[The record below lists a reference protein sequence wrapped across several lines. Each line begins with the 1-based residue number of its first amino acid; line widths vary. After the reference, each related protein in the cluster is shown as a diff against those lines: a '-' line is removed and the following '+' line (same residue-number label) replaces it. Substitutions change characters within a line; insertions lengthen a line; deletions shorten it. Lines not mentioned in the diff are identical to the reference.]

1 MNNEQPLFRLDG
13 QVALITGSAK
23 GIGKAC
29 ALALAQAGADIILGL
44 KNKDSA
50 QALVKQIQK
59 LGREVLPVQMDVT
72 QMQEIFEGVQAGVQ
86 HFTHID
92 ILVNNAGI
100 GAPNPAERVTEKDF
114 DETLAVNLKGTFFTS
129 QAVGK
134 VMIKQRQGRIINISS
149 QAGFVALPTE
159 SVYCMTKAAISH
171 LTKCLALEWAP
182 YNITVNAVAPTFIV
196 TPGTKKW
203 LANKAFRASVQK
215 RIPLGR
221 IGNPTE
227 VAGPVLFLASPAAS
241 LITGE
246 TLMVDGGW
254 TIQ

>member
-1 MNNEQPLFRLDG
+1 MKNEQSSFQLAG
-13 QVALITGSAK
+13 QVALVTASAQ

-44 KNKDSA
+44 RDKDSA
-50 QALVKQIQK
+50 QALVRQIRK
-59 LGREVLPVQMDVT
+59 LGRDVLPVQMDVT
-72 QMQEIFEGVQAGVQ
+72 QMQQILEGVQAGVQ
-86 HFTHID
+86 HFKHID

-100 GAPNPAERVTEKDF
+100 GAPNPAERVLEKDF
-114 DETLAVNLKGTFFTS
+114 DETLAVNLKGTFFTA
-129 QAVGK
+129 QTVGR
-134 VMIKQRQGRIINISS
+134 VMIKQRRGRIINISS

-159 SVYCMTKAAISH
+159 SVYCMTKAAVSH

-182 YNITVNAVAPTFIV
+182 YNITVNAVAPTFIE

-203 LANKAFRASVQK
+203 LANRDFRKSVQK

-221 IGNPTE
+221 IGTPRE
-227 VAGPVLFLASPAAS
+227 VAEPVVFLASPAAS
-241 LITGE
+241 LITGA
-246 TLMVDGGW
+246 TLMIDGGW